1 MIGKKRSTLKG
12 ELPGA
17 RELDNAKGLKEAKER
32 IDLRLVAGDFADER
46 VGGEINDLGAKHIRD
61 LQQLSAG
68 ARVSVNLNKDE
79 LTGDGLAL
87 AEVGDFDD
95 VDQFAKLLCAQ
106 VEGGLVA
113 LKHNRDT
120 RERSI
125 VRRRDVEGIDV
136 ETAAGNHA
144 GHAG

>member
-87 AEVGDFDD
+87 AEVGDLDD
-95 VDQFAKLLCAQ
+95 VDQFTKLLRAK

-113 LKHNRDT
+113 LKHDRDT
-120 RERSI
+120 RE
-125 VRRRDVEGIDV
+125 
-136 ETAAGNHA
+136 
-144 GHAG
+144 